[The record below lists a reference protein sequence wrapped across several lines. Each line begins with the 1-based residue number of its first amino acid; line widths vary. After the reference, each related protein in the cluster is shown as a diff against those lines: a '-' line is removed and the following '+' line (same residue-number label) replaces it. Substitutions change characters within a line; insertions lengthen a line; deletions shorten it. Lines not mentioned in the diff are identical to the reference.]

1 VLRLITYVLAFGY
14 WGYEFYL
21 LFRRRAKGDNTK
33 TDQGTIRLAW
43 FLIVGGCILGF
54 LIARWLTFLS
64 WPSSPTA
71 VIFADAV
78 LVFGIA
84 LRVWSISHLG
94 RFFTVQVSVHTDH
107 EIVDT
112 GPYRYIRHPSYTG
125 SLLAFTGIG
134 LLTFN
139 FAGFLIIVSCVFLA
153 YVIRIRVEEKVLH
166 AHFGEAYAE
175 YARRTKRLIPGV
187 Y

>member
-1 VLRLITYVLAFGY
+1 VLRLITYALAFGY

-21 LFRRRAKGDNTK
+21 LFRRRAKGDSVK

-43 FLIVGGCILGF
+43 LLIVGGCILGF

-64 WPSSPTA
+64 WPSTPTA

-78 LVFGIA
+78 LALGIIF
-84 LRVWSISHLG
+84 RVWSISHLG
-94 RFFTVQVSVHTDH
+94 RFFTVQVSVQTDQK
-107 EIVDT
+107 IVDT

-139 FAGFLIIVSCVFLA
+139 CAGFLIIVSCVFLA
-153 YVIRIRVEEKVLH
+153 YVIRIKVEEQVLH
-166 AHFGEAYAE
+166 EHFGEAYAE
-175 YARRTKRLIPGV
+175 YTRRTKRLIPGV

>member
-1 VLRLITYVLAFGY
+1 MKRLEGKVAVVTGGSGGIGSATLRRFVQEGA
-14 WGYEFYL
+14 
-21 LFRRRAKGDNTK
+21 
-33 TDQGTIRLAW
+33 
-43 FLIVGGCILGF
+43 
-54 LIARWLTFLS
+54 
-64 WPSSPTA
+64 A
-71 VIFADAV
+71 VICADAV

-94 RFFTVQVSVHTDH
+94 RFFTVQVSLHTDP

-153 YVIRIRVEEKVLH
+153 YVIRIRVEEEVLH